1 MARSPYYF
9 LAALAVLA
17 SGAGTPR
24 AATRGRLPY
33 TLTPNPYPP
42 PLDLVIK
49 NAHVMDPETGVD
61 QPGLWVGIRGRSI
74 AAIADTALAGR
85 ATIDAAG
92 QVVAPG
98 FIDVLSYTPNR
109 YGIWNKLTDGVTT
122 QLALHGAAAEV
133 GPWYAGL
140 GKSGWP
146 VNYGGA
152 FSDPAARVQLRIS
165 RYRAATSTQLARLRE
180 LAEASLEAGAL
191 GVSMSLEYT
200 PGATEEEVLTLA
212 RVAAEYHAPVWFH
225 ARYSDTIPPGTDAE
239 GIHEIL
245 EVARKTGAAVHVDHI
260 TSAATFDMA
269 AALDSLERARAAG
282 IDVTACLYPYDF
294 WATSLA
300 QARFDSGWQQRF
312 GITYHDLQIAGTTER
327 LTAESFARYRAHG
340 TLAVAYAIPDTAV
353 VQALRAPFVMIGSD
367 AILNPGNNNHPRA
380 SGAFSRLLA
389 VYVREKHTLTLMEAI
404 RRMTLLPARTLEARA
419 PVMKKKGRLSAGA
432 DADIVIFD
440 PERIRDRSTVEHPDL
455 TSEGISWVIGGGEI
469 ALDPNGPRRSVLA
482 GRPVR
487 ATPRTTP

>member
-9 LAALAVLA
+9 LAAVGALAL
-17 SGAGTPR
+17 GAIGLG
-24 AATRGRLPY
+24 AAPHHAFPQSPI
-33 TLTPNPYPP
+33 PNPQSLPF
-42 PLDLVIK
+42 DLVIK

-61 QPGLWVGIRGRSI
+61 RPGLWVGIRGRSI
-74 AAIADTALAGR
+74 AAVADTAFAGR

-140 GKSGWP
+140 AKSGWP
-146 VNYGGA
+146 VNYGGS
-152 FSDPAARVQLRIS
+152 FSDPAARVLLKMS
-165 RYRAATSTQLARLRE
+165 RYRAATPEQLARLRG
-180 LAEASLEAGAL
+180 LAEASLRAGAL

-200 PGATEEEVLTLA
+200 PGAADEEVLALA
-212 RVAAEYHAPVWFH
+212 RLAAEYHAPVWFH

-245 EVARKTGAAVHVDHI
+245 EAARQTGAAVHVDHI

-269 AALDSLERARAAG
+269 AALDSLEKARAAG
-282 IDVTACLYPYDF
+282 VNVTACLYPYDF

-312 GITYHDLQIAGTTER
+312 GIGYRDLQIAGTTER

-389 VYVREKHTLTLMEAI
+389 VYVREKHVLPLMEAI
-404 RRMTLLPARTLEARA
+404 RRMTLLPARTLEVRA
-419 PVMKKKGRLSAGA
+419 PAMKKKGRLSAGA

-455 TSEGISWVIGGGEI
+455 TSEGISWVIVGGQI
-469 ALDPNGPRRSVLA
+469 ALDPRGPRRNVLA
-482 GRPVR
+482 GRPLK
-487 ATPRTTP
+487 AGP